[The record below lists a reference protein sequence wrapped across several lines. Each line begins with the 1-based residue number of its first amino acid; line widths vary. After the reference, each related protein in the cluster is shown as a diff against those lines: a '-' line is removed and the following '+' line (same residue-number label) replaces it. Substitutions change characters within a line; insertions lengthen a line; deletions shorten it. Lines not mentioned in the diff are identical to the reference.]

1 MPTIFV
7 IAGPNGI
14 GKTTSF
20 YDFLP
25 NDIPVINSDEIAKE
39 ARARDLISSN
49 TQEYSNR
56 EASRLIDEQ
65 INKLSSFAIETN
77 LSDVETWK
85 FLIKLRE
92 LRYDLHLIYI
102 STDEIKLLNDR
113 INERVLLGDHYVRP
127 DIVEQ
132 RYISGLKLL
141 SHFFAFPDVLKL
153 FDNSSVMTQVA
164 EFRNGHVVTLAE
176 NLPGWVIQYLGD
188 HLKSEPGSKAY
199 IKDLNDID
207 EVRRSY
213 QAIKGQS
220 SGELDKG
227 KKPSL

>member
-39 ARARDLISSN
+39 AKARELISSN

-65 INKLSSFAIETN
+65 IAKRHSFAIETN
-77 LSDVETWK
+77 LSDLDTWK
-85 FLIKLRE
+85 FLIKIRE
-92 LRYDLHLIYI
+92 LGYELHLVYI

-113 INERVLLGDHYVRP
+113 ISERVLLGDHYVRP
-127 DIVEQ
+127 DVVEE
-132 RYISGLKLL
+132 RYIGGLKLL
-141 SHFFAFPDVLKL
+141 NHYFSHPDVLKL

-164 EFRNGHVVTLAE
+164 EFRNGEIVTVAE
-176 NLPGWVIQYLGD
+176 KLPDWVNEYFGEF
-188 HLKSEPGSKAY
+188 LKPNSDSKIAPR
-199 IKDLNDID
+199 DLNDID
-207 EVRRSY
+207 AVRRSY
-213 QAIKGQS
+213 QAMKDEIP
-220 SGELDKG
+220 E
-227 KKPSL
+227 KKRKQ